1 MAKEAQ
7 GEPMPTNFRAMSATE
22 SPKTYRAS
30 RAEQSEVRLD
40 SGVDTAVVL
49 LPGNHHI
56 QDISIAHSAT
66 LSHRQGAREEAPT
79 RPWWGPSRDV
89 AS

>member
-1 MAKEAQ
+1 MMAKETQ
-7 GEPMPTNFRAMSATE
+7 REPMATKFRAVSGME
-22 SPKTYRAS
+22 SPNTHRAS

-66 LSHRQGAREEAPT
+66 LSHRQGAREEAPSK
-79 RPWWGPSRDV
+79 PW
-89 AS
+89 